1 VAFIFLPERRD
12 KSTKIQR
19 GLLLDLTIQLLV
31 LIIYKNYTLKTKE
44 FSKLALKYKAIF
56 FDAYGVLK
64 NYKGLIPGIENTFNF
79 LIDHNIDYYVLTNDA
94 SRSPEQLAG
103 SYASKGIDAIT
114 PERII
119 SSGMLAREYL
129 QYKIKHGTVA
139 YLGTED
145 SAHYIESAGLRTI
158 SIDKLDLNDL
168 DHISALV
175 FLDDEGFDWNHDI
188 NKVINL
194 LRIKNLSVI
203 VANTDISYPV
213 NKIEIAIAIG
223 GISDMVEEIV
233 GKKFIRFGKP
243 DAQMFMFAYEQIL
256 AKGPIRK
263 DEILMVG
270 DTLYSDIMGGNKF
283 GLDTALVLSGNTLP
297 HEALM
302 KITSSGIIPT
312 HICDSVVI

>member
-1 VAFIFLPERRD
+1 
-12 KSTKIQR
+12 
-19 GLLLDLTIQLLV
+19 
-31 LIIYKNYTLKTKE
+31 LKTKE
-44 FSKLALKYKAIF
+44 FSKLVTKYKAIF

-64 NYKGLIPGIENTFNF
+64 NYKGLIPGIGATFKYLQDN
-79 LIDHNIDYYVLTNDA
+79 NIDYYVLTNDA
-94 SRSPEQLAG
+94 SRSPEQLAMT
-103 SYASKGIDAIT
+103 YTRQGIDAIT
-114 PERII
+114 PDRII

-145 SAHYIESAGLRTI
+145 SAHYIESAGLNTI
-158 SIDKLDLNDL
+158 SIDNLKLDDL

-175 FLDDEGFDWNHDI
+175 FLDDEGFDWKHDI

-213 NKIEIAIAIG
+213 NNIEIAIAIG
-223 GISDMVEEIV
+223 GISDMIEEIV

-256 AKGPIRK
+256 TKGAIRK

-270 DTLYSDIMGGNKF
+270 DTLTSDIMGGNKF
-283 GLDTALVLSGNTLP
+283 GFDTALVLSGNTLP
-297 HEALM
+297 HQAEM
-302 KITSSGIIPT
+302 KIVSTGIIPT
-312 HICDSVVI
+312 YICESAVIKY